1 MRPIISGVL
10 HKARHSRTREDNH
23 KQLQTTVVLLRVIP
37 WPRGLDLD
45 LDSGLE
51 QKHQDVSRPRHLDGG
66 FEVEDNNLALDT
78 STAASTLRQR
88 PRHLDGGLAP
98 RQQP

>member
-1 MRPIISGVL
+1 M
-10 HKARHSRTREDNH
+10 HKARQSRTREDIH
-23 KQLQTTVVLLRVIP
+23 KQLQTTVVLLIVVS

-45 LDSGLE
+45 NLDLGLESRLE

-66 FEVEDNNLALDT
+66 FEVEDNNFALNT

-88 PRHLDGGLAP
+88 C
-98 RQQP
+98 